1 MDCDDSTT
9 IKRTSSNSVGMSS
22 KSQWVEAISLIATVN
37 SPALAKVQLSD
48 LVCITTLGTGNFGRV
63 ELVRIG
69 NDFTH
74 QTFALK
80 KMKKTVVSYVPAL

>member
-9 IKRTSSNSVGMSS
+9 IKRTSSNSVGMS
-22 KSQWVEAISLIATVN
+22 VN

-80 KMKKTVVSYVPAL
+80 KMRKTVVSYVPAL

>member
-9 IKRTSSNSVGMSS
+9 IKRTSSNSVGMS
-22 KSQWVEAISLIATVN
+22 VN

-48 LVCITTLGTGNFGRV
+48 LVCITTLGTGNFDRV

-80 KMKKTVVSYVPAL
+80 KMRKTVVSYVPAL

>member
-9 IKRTSSNSVGMSS
+9 IKRTSSNSVGMS
-22 KSQWVEAISLIATVN
+22 VN

-69 NDFTH
+69 NDFT
-74 QTFALK
+74 QAFALK
-80 KMKKTVVSYVPAL
+80 KMTKTVVSYQITL